1 MKFGYARVSTV
12 SQNLDMQIDALN
24 KVGVEKIFT
33 DKLTGTNNDRPQF
46 MAMNEQLRR
55 GDQVVVFKLDRLGRS
70 MHNLIAIAENYAT
83 RGIDILSVR
92 EDIDTSS
99 PAGKLF
105 FHLIAAL
112 SEFETDMISER
123 TKEGLK
129 AARARGRVGGR
140 PRVMSNDEARQI
152 LDFIYAHPSTTV
164 DDVLSLFKISRSSY
178 YRYVLPLRHED
189 ERAYEASVS
198 S

>member
-12 SQNLDMQIDALN
+12 SQNLDMQLDALAKAGAE
-24 KVGVEKIFT
+24 KVFT

-46 MAMNEQLRR
+46 MAMNDHLRR
-55 GDQVVVFKLDRLGRS
+55 GDQVVVLKLDRLGRS
-70 MHNLIAIAENYAT
+70 MHNLIAIAENYQT
-83 RGIDILSVR
+83 RGIDIISIR

-140 PRVMSNDEARQI
+140 PRAMSKDEARSI
-152 LDFIYAHPSTTV
+152 LDFIYAHPETAV
-164 DDVLSLFKISRSSY
+164 EDVLSLFKISRSSY
-178 YRYVLPLRHED
+178 YRYVLPLRKED
-189 ERAYEASVS
+189 EVAYEAKVS